1 MLAVKHCQFF
11 QTAALEIFDRF
22 QIFFQFIGNSGLGCT
37 LTVLFMGFSNI
48 PDNEAEVIQNH
59 VAEIFIITD
68 MGGLQHF
75 QMGVVFAGAIPFNDF
90 MPASIDKGVEVLQ
103 GEKPVLIVT
112 EGTAKLDNHKYKS
125 LFHIKAKMIP
135 YDEVEAYVGHAPG
148 GVCPVGV
155 TEGVA
160 VYLDES
166 LRKFDTVYP
175 AAGNGHTAVKLTLQ
189 ELEAAAGAEGW
200 VDVCKEPEGE

>member
-1 MLAVKHCQFF
+1 MADYKLWNALKDAKKYRWVELSHSLNNESPYWSGIPEGSVELAKTVWDWGKPELECLIQTFKFPGQFGTHIDF
-11 QTAALEIFDRF
+11 PGHFIKGKALSEKFDVNDLIFPLVVIDISQQAKKDPRYAV
-22 QIFFQFIGNSGLGCT
+22 
-37 LTVLFMGFSNI
+37 TVE
-48 PDNEAEVIQNH
+48 D
-59 VAEIFIITD
+59 
-68 MGGLQHF
+68 
-75 QMGVVFAGAIPFNDF
+75 
-90 MPASIDKGVEVLQ
+90 
-103 GEKPVLIVT
+103 
-112 EGTAKLDNHKYKS
+112 
-125 LFHIKAKMIP
+125 IKAKMIP

-148 GVCPVGV
+148 GVCPFGV
-155 TEGVA
+155 NEGVA

>member
-1 MLAVKHCQFF
+1 MKKQ
-11 QTAALEIFDRF
+11 
-22 QIFFQFIGNSGLGCT
+22 
-37 LTVLFMGFSNI
+37 
-48 PDNEAEVIQNH
+48 
-59 VAEIFIITD
+59 
-68 MGGLQHF
+68 
-75 QMGVVFAGAIPFNDF
+75 
-90 MPASIDKGVEVLQ
+90 
-103 GEKPVLIVT
+103 KPVLIVT

-135 YDEVEAYVGHAPG
+135 YDEVEAYVGHASG
-148 GVCPVGV
+148 GVCPFGV
-155 TEGVA
+155 NEGVA

-175 AAGNGHTAVKLTLQ
+175 AAGNDYTAVKLILQ